1 MNENTINIPEE
12 VMQEQENAGMKLTP
26 EYIFERIEQIAMD
39 TGYLYEAINKVAAS
53 SEEGLSI
60 GLSQMIDAREKTNRD
75 LIRFYQQVYEKLL
88 TPPDLTQVPNLA
100 KNDYK
105 RDMAKHMIEEIK
117 NAEDNNTKEAL
128 SSALRD
134 LFVGW

>member
-1 MNENTINIPEE
+1 MNENIVNIPEE
-12 VMQEQENAGMKLTP
+12 VMQEPENAGMKLTP

-53 SEEGLSI
+53 SEEELSI

-75 LIRFYQQVYEKLL
+75 LIEFYRQAYEKLV

>member
-12 VMQEQENAGMKLTP
+12 VMQEPENAGMKLTP

-53 SEEGLSI
+53 SAEELSI

-75 LIRFYQQVYEKLL
+75 LIEFYQQAYEKLV

-100 KNDYK
+100 KYDYK

>member
-12 VMQEQENAGMKLTP
+12 VMQEPENAGMKLTP

-53 SEEGLSI
+53 SAEELSI

-75 LIRFYQQVYEKLL
+75 LIEFYRQAYEKLV
-88 TPPDLTQVPNLA
+88 TPPDLTHVPEIT
-100 KNDYK
+100 KIDYK
-105 RDMAKHMIEEIK
+105 RDAANRLIEEIK
-117 NAEDNNTKEAL
+117 NAQDEETKKAL
-128 SSALRD
+128 SNALHG
-134 LFVGW
+134 FMVSW